1 MRHRHGREP
10 ARECGGAGSP
20 VSMRRYRLLPIQLG
34 VLVLLVLAWQIATQ
48 RHWVDTFFF
57 SQPSAIGARVAE
69 WFVKGSI
76 YRHLWTTALE
86 TVLAFLIGAGL
97 GVAFGFAFARS
108 PGLSGIFDPYLKVAN
123 ALPRVVLAPIFTL
136 WFGLGILSKVAF
148 GVTLVFFI
156 VFFNT
161 YQGIRDVDRNL
172 INNTRMLGADER
184 DLIRHVLLP
193 SAMVWILSS
202 LHTSVGLALV
212 GAVVGEYLG
221 SARGL
226 GYMIAQAE
234 GTFDTTGVFAGMTVL
249 AAFTLVVDMV
259 VTWVERRLLAW
270 KPAAAHSERA

>member
-1 MRHRHGREP
+1 MT
-10 ARECGGAGSP
+10 S
-20 VSMRRYRLLPIQLG
+20 RYRLLPYQLG
-34 VLVLLVLAWQIATQ
+34 FLLVLVMVWQLTTQ
-48 RHWVDTFFF
+48 RGWIDPFFF
-57 SQPSAIGARVAE
+57 SRPSAIGARVAE

-86 TVLAFLIGAGL
+86 TVLAFVVGAGL
-97 GVAFGFAFARS
+97 GVAFGFAFARI
-108 PGLSGIFDPYLKVAN
+108 PTLAGIFEPYLKIGN

-161 YQGIRDVDRNL
+161 YQGIREVDRNL
-172 INNTRMLGADER
+172 LNNTRMLGATER
-184 DLIRHVLLP
+184 DLVRHVLLP

-226 GYMIAQAE
+226 GYVIAQAE
-234 GTFDTTGVFAGMTVL
+234 GTFDTTGVFAGMAVL
-249 AAFTLVVDMV
+249 AAFTLVVDML
-259 VTWVERRLLAW
+259 VTGVERRLLAW
-270 KPAAAHSERA
+270 KPPAAHMERG

>member
-1 MRHRHGREP
+1 VRG
-10 ARECGGAGSP
+10 
-20 VSMRRYRLLPIQLG
+20 RYRLLPYQLA
-34 VLVLLVLAWQIATQ
+34 VLAGGVAAWQVVAQ
-48 RHWVDTFFF
+48 RGWIDPFFF
-57 SQPSAIGARVAE
+57 SRPSAIGARIAD
-69 WFVKGSI
+69 WFATGSI
-76 YRHLWTTALE
+76 YPHLWTTALE
-86 TVLAFLIGAGL
+86 TVLAFLAGAAL

-108 PGLSGIFDPYLKVAN
+108 RTLSGIFDPYVKIAN

-161 YQGIRDVDRNL
+161 YQGIREVDANL
-172 INNTRMLGADER
+172 LNNARMLGATPR
-184 DLIRHVLLP
+184 DLVRHVLLP
-193 SAMVWILSS
+193 SALVWILSS

-226 GYMIAQAE
+226 GYVIAQAE

-249 AAFTLVVDMV
+249 AAFTLVIDLA
-259 VTWVERRLLAW
+259 VTAVERRLLAW
-270 KPAAAHSERA
+270 KPGTPH

>member
-1 MRHRHGREP
+1 MT
-10 ARECGGAGSP
+10 S
-20 VSMRRYRLLPIQLG
+20 RYRLLPYQLG
-34 VLVLLVLAWQIATQ
+34 FLLVLVMVWQITTQ
-48 RHWVDTFFF
+48 RGWVDPFFF
-57 SQPSAIGARVAE
+57 SRPSAIGARVAE

-86 TVLAFLIGAGL
+86 TVLAFVIGAGL
-97 GVAFGFAFARS
+97 GVVFGFAFARI
-108 PGLSGIFDPYLKVAN
+108 PTLSGIFEPYLKIGN

-161 YQGIRDVDRNL
+161 YQGIREVDRNL
-172 INNTRMLGADER
+172 LNNTRMLGATER
-184 DLIRHVLLP
+184 DLVRHVLLP

-226 GYMIAQAE
+226 GYVIAQAE

-249 AAFTLVVDMV
+249 AAFTLVVDLL
-259 VTWVERRLLAW
+259 VTGVERRLLAW
-270 KPAAAHSERA
+270 KPPAAHMERG

>member
-1 MRHRHGREP
+1 M
-10 ARECGGAGSP
+10 AS
-20 VSMRRYRLLPIQLG
+20 RYRLLPYQLG
-34 VLVLLVLAWQIATQ
+34 VLVVVVMLWQITTQ
-48 RHWVDTFFF
+48 RGWVDPFFF
-57 SQPSAIGARVAE
+57 SRPSAIGARVAE

-86 TVLAFLIGAGL
+86 TVLAFLAGAGL
-97 GVAFGFAFARS
+97 GVGLGFAFARI
-108 PGLSGIFDPYLKVAN
+108 PTLSGIFDPYLKIGN

-161 YQGIRDVDRNL
+161 YQGILEVDRNL
-172 INNTRMLGADER
+172 LNNTRMLGANER
-184 DLIRHVLLP
+184 DLVRHVLLP

-226 GYMIAQAE
+226 GYVIAQAE

-249 AAFTLVVDMV
+249 AAFTLIVDLL
-259 VTWVERRLLAW
+259 VTLVERRLLAW
-270 KPAAAHSERA
+270 KPPAAHAERV

>member
-1 MRHRHGREP
+1 MTN
-10 ARECGGAGSP
+10 
-20 VSMRRYRLLPIQLG
+20 RYRLLPFQLG
-34 VLVLLVLAWQIATQ
+34 VLVVLVMAWQITTQ
-48 RHWVDTFFF
+48 RGWVDPFFF
-57 SQPSAIGARVAE
+57 SRPSAIGVRVAE
-69 WFVKGSI
+69 WFVKGTI

-86 TVLAFLIGAGL
+86 TVLAFVVGAAL
-97 GVAFGFAFARS
+97 GVVFGFAFARI
-108 PGLSGIFDPYLKVAN
+108 PMLSGIFDPYLKIGN

-161 YQGIRDVDRNL
+161 YQGIREVDRNL
-172 INNTRMLGADER
+172 LNNTRMLGATER
-184 DLIRHVLLP
+184 DLVRHVLLP

-249 AAFTLVVDMV
+249 AAFTLAVDLL
-259 VTWVERRLLAW
+259 VTLVERRLLAW
-270 KPAAAHSERA
+270 KPQAAHVERG